1 MSSILSFLASRLRE
15 PSTWA
20 GIGTLITG
28 VGVAL
33 KPELW
38 QAITA
43 IGLGLGG
50 LLAVFIPEQKT

>member
-1 MSSILSFLASRLRE
+1 MSNILSMLVSRLKE

-28 VGVAL
+28 VGIAL

-43 IGLGLGG
+43 IGLGVGG
-50 LLAVFIPEQKT
+50 LLAVLLPEQKS

>member
-1 MSSILSFLASRLRE
+1 MSNILSMLITRLKE

-28 VGVAL
+28 VGIAIA
-33 KPELW
+33 PELW

-43 IGLGLGG
+43 IGLGVGG
-50 LLAVFIPEQKT
+50 LLAVLIPEQKS

>member
-1 MSSILSFLASRLRE
+1 MGSIVSFLIDRLKE

-20 GIGTLITG
+20 GIGTLLTG
-28 VGVAL
+28 VGIAL

-43 IGLGLGG
+43 VGLTVGG
-50 LLAVFIPEQKT
+50 LLAVLIPEKTA